1 MDWQSAFN
9 IAAGILGAIGGWLL
23 NNLWSAVERL
33 RRDLNALEVS
43 INSSYLKRDDFNQA
57 LERIEDKIDRMAER
71 IYTKLDEKMDRS

>member
-71 IYTKLDEKMDRS
+71 IYNKLDEKMDRS

>member
-71 IYTKLDEKMDRS
+71 LFDKLQEKQDRP

>member
-9 IAAGILGAIGGWLL
+9 IAAGILGTIAGWLL
-23 NNLWSAVERL
+23 KTLWSAVERL

-43 INSSYLKRDDFNQA
+43 ISSSYLKRDDFNAA

-71 IYTKLDEKMDRS
+71 IYNKLDEKADR